1 MEGEMEGERV
11 GRKDTEGKSERGRER
26 ELFRYY
32 LRAITG
38 HKNSKCSKEEKRKQ
52 GREK

>member
-26 ELFRYY
+26 EENGR
-32 LRAITG
+32 RDG
-38 HKNSKCSKEEKRKQ
+38 GRKS
-52 GREK
+52 GRVGRKDTEGKSERGR